1 MKYKQI
7 AAIATLLT
15 LATLPALAD
24 NGKRTGELGR
34 FEGNRDLNLFQLEP
48 SIINERFYTSGKA
61 ERTQYVGNV
70 LPAGAPIP
78 DNDAPAP
85 VQKSPEPA
93 KSATPAKSEAD
104 TKSESATNTESTT
117 KAALVNK
124 TESPSKADANSK
136 AGANVKKLS
145 SLRRLSGERYYTS
158 GAAERHQ
165 HIGNTL
171 PAGAPIPDNE

>member
-1 MKYKQI
+1 VNYKHL
-7 AAIATLLT
+7 ATIATLLT

-24 NGKRTGELGR
+24 NGKRVGELGR
-34 FEGNRDLNLFQLEP
+34 FEGDRDLNLFQVEP

-78 DNDAPAP
+78 DSDAPTP
-85 VQKSPEPA
+85 VQKSTDPA
-93 KSATPAKSEAD
+93 KTSAPGKTTAPI
-104 TKSESATNTESTT
+104 KSESETTTESASKTESTIKT
-117 KAALVNK
+117 DSTGK
-124 TESPSKADANSK
+124 TEATAKADAK
-136 AGANVKKLS
+136 GKKQS

-171 PAGAPIPDNE
+171 PEGAPIPDNE

>member
-1 MKYKQI
+1 MNYKNI
-7 AAIATLLT
+7 ATLATLLT

-24 NGKRTGELGR
+24 NAKKVGEMGR
-34 FEGNRDLNLFQLEP
+34 FEGNRDLNLFQVEP

-78 DNDAPAP
+78 DNDAPTP
-85 VQKSPEPA
+85 VQKSAEPA
-93 KSATPAKSEAD
+93 KTPAPAKSDA
-104 TKSESATNTESTT
+104 ATNTQSTSKAESNT
-117 KAALVNK
+117 KAELGNK
-124 TESPSKADANSK
+124 TESTGKTEATAKADTK
-136 AGANVKKLS
+136 GKKQS

-165 HIGNTL
+165 RIGNTL
-171 PAGAPIPDNE
+171 PEGAPIPDNE